1 VRAGQIEAAQPAAPR
16 PRPVPAN
23 GGNGTQSPPWSAL
36 DDELLARIEK
46 AKALTR

>member
-1 VRAGQIEAAQPAAPR
+1 VKTAPS
-16 PRPVPAN
+16 PSGV
-23 GGNGTQSPPWSAL
+23 QSPPWSAL